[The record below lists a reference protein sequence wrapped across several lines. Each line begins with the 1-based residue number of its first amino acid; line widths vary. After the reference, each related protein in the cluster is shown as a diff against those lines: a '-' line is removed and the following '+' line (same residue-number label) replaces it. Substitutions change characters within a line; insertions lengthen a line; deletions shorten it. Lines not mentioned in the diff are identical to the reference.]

1 MLSEGQTLG
10 SYRIIRKIGEG
21 GMGAVYEAVHQD
33 IGRKAAI
40 KVLHPQLAQNPQ
52 IATRFLNEAKAANII
67 DHPGVVEI
75 YEFLRLPDG
84 STAIVMELLKGEHIG
99 KRLER
104 GPLGLDTLRII
115 RQVAS
120 VLAEAHAHGIIHR
133 DLKPD
138 NVFMVKDPEAPGG
151 ERAKVLDFGI
161 AKIAEES
168 TLKTQANSL
177 LGTPIYM
184 APEQCR
190 GAANVTAK
198 SDVYALGVMMYEM
211 LAGRPPFQ
219 GEGIGEIM
227 IAHISTEP
235 PPLQQLQPAVSADL
249 AAVVHRML
257 AKDPATRPTMAEV
270 VQESERLGA
279 ARTGVMQ
286 VVPDLPSGASST
298 ASGVSLV
305 GAQHA
310 TPEARTLAGGPLAT
324 PNTPVGDAGSTGAAV
339 VRRTAVLPDDP
350 KAKPEAGPSRQTLLF
365 VVLGVCGL
373 AVLGTTVALLRPG
386 KTKAPPDL
394 GATTRPP
401 KPPKPI
407 DKPVERPEPPVP
419 PPEGMA
425 YVPTAR
431 FEMGSSEAEVDAAF
445 KLCQQKGVACRRD
458 LYEREM
464 PRRPVRISDLFLD
477 KTEVTNGEL
486 VTWLNAEKGVKVD
499 KKRFVRASKQLLAD
513 LVEGTSGIEYA
524 GVKGALFKVR
534 EGFANRPAVLVSWHA
549 AQRYCAAQGKR
560 LPTEAEWEL
569 AARGPERRLFPWG
582 EKHPRCGDVVFGR
595 GADIPNGRNCRNLDN
610 APESVG
616 KSKQD
621 VTVDGVFDLGGNV
634 LEWVQDRFVDRYA
647 ACDGECKDPVIDD
660 SPVAGSAPKGK
671 KAPKAKASEPVL
683 RVVRG
688 GSYNF
693 AADACRGAGRSRQ
706 PQDVAQGNVGF
717 RCAKTVTQ

>member
-1 MLSEGQTLG
+1 MLSEGQILG

-21 GMGAVYEAVHQD
+21 GMGAVYEAVHQE
-33 IGRKAAI
+33 IGRRAAI
-40 KVLHPQLAQNPQ
+40 KVLHSQFAQNPQ
-52 IATRFLNEAKAANII
+52 IAARFMNEAKAANII
-67 DHPGVVEI
+67 DHPGCVEI

-84 STAIVMELLKGEHIG
+84 TTCIVMELLKGEHIG
-99 KRLER
+99 KRLQR
-104 GPLGLDTLRII
+104 GPLGLDTLRIV

-120 VLAEAHAHGIIHR
+120 VLAEAHAHGIVHR

-168 TLKTQANSL
+168 TLKTQAGSI
-177 LGTPIYM
+177 LGTPVYM

-211 LAGRPPFQ
+211 LAGHPPFN
-219 GEGIGEIM
+219 GEGIGDIM
-227 IAHISTEP
+227 IAHISKEP
-235 PPLQQLQPAVSADL
+235 PPLREAQPAVSADL
-249 AAVVHRML
+249 AALVHRML
-257 AKDPATRPTMAEV
+257 DKDPAKRPTMVEV
-270 VQESERLGA
+270 IQATEALGA
-279 ARTGVMQ
+279 ARTGVMSA
-286 VVPDLPSGASST
+286 VHDSAVLTPPVSPPTAAPDSKTIAGEPTAPAATRPQTLPIGD
-298 ASGVSLV
+298 
-305 GAQHA
+305 
-310 TPEARTLAGGPLAT
+310 
-324 PNTPVGDAGSTGAAV
+324 TPV
-339 VRRTAVLPDDP
+339 RKTAVLPDEP
-350 KAKPEAGPSRQTLLF
+350 KAAGATDSRKII
-365 VVLGVCGL
+365 LGAAIGVGAL
-373 AVLGTTVALLRPG
+373 VAIGVTIALVRPG
-386 KTKAPPDL
+386 KPKPTPPDMAQ
-394 GATTRPP
+394 GKVV
-401 KPPKPI
+401 KPPK
-407 DKPVERPEPPVP
+407 KPEPPPERPEPPVP

-425 YVPTAR
+425 YVPGER

-477 KTEVTNGEL
+477 KTEVTNTQL
-486 VTWLNAEKGVKVD
+486 VEWLNKEKGLKVD
-499 KKRFVRASKQLLAD
+499 KKRFVRAGKQLLVD
-513 LVEGTSGIEYA
+513 LAVGVSGVDYV
-524 GVKGALFKVR
+524 GGKGEPYKVH
-534 EGFANRPAVLVSWHA
+534 EGFGSRPAVLVTWLA
-549 AQRYCAAQGKR
+549 AQRFCAAQGKR

-595 GADIPNGRNCRNLDN
+595 GAELPNGRNCKNLDST
-610 APESVG
+610 PDSVG
-616 KSKQD
+616 RSKQD
-621 VTVDGVFDLGGNV
+621 VTPDGIFDLGGNV
-634 LEWVQDRFVDRYA
+634 LEWVQDRFEERYA
-647 ACDGECKDPVIDD
+647 SCDGECKDPVVDEAAD
-660 SPVAGSAPKGK
+660 GGAAKGK
-671 KAPKAKASEPVL
+671 GAKKSKKPEAVL

-693 AADACRGAGRSRQ
+693 PADACRGAGRSRQ